1 MRGEVVG
8 LRSTTSAGQTGAS
21 RPKRLRKSWV
31 DRIEWV
37 EPLSL
42 GREDAARFLE
52 LGQLGGPAALLC
64 KDRAVALTTG
74 QLGQR
79 LGLQGRD
86 WSNER
91 SGWSARTSCTAPGMA
106 RQ

>member
-1 MRGEVVG
+1 MAEMG
-8 LRSTTSAGQTGAS
+8 GAPVS
-21 RPKRLRKSWV
+21 G
-31 DRIEWV
+31 
-37 EPLSL
+37 

-52 LGQLGGPAALLC
+52 LGPLLRQ

-74 QLGQR
+74 RLGQR

-91 SGWSARTSCTAPGMA
+91 SGWSAVTSCTAPGMT